1 MVNLR
6 GTGTAMVRWL
16 NGKVWSMV
24 WRVVKGIPATLWR
37 VIHTEDVWREI
48 HVSSDKRPE
57 PTLRRLSYLRDR
69 GIRCQLRN
77 LPSPSGR
84 GISTGMVSLR
94 VHRDDLNKAY
104 GLLKEIKN

>member
-1 MVNLR
+1 M
-6 GTGTAMVRWL
+6 RWL

-24 WRVVKGIPATLWR
+24 RRVVRVITTTLWR
-37 VIHTEDVWREI
+37 AIHTEDVWREI
-48 HVSSDKRPE
+48 FVSPDKRPE
-57 PTLRRLSYLRDR
+57 PTLRRLSYLRAQ
-69 GIRCQLRN
+69 GVRCHLRN

-104 GLLKEIKN
+104 GLLKDIKD